1 MAARASD
8 DFLSQRIDDFRDE
21 MRAGFVDV
29 REEFRS
35 GLADVRSELREGFGD
50 IRADMR
56 AVRARLDAMLLGLL
70 VGSLGLI
77 ATLLVKL

>member
-29 REEFRS
+29 REEMRTGF
-35 GLADVRSELREGFGD
+35 ADVRTEMRTS
-50 IRADMR
+50 IADVRTEVR
-56 AVRARLDAMLLGLL
+56 AVRWRVDGLL
-70 VGSLGLI
+70 IAMVGLI
-77 ATLLVKL
+77 ATLAIKL

>member
-29 REEFRS
+29 RTEMRAGF
-35 GLADVRSELREGFGD
+35 ADVRSESRALRWRVD
-50 IRADMR
+50 
-56 AVRARLDAMLLGLL
+56 GLL
-70 VGSLGLI
+70 LAMVGLV
-77 ATLLVKL
+77 ATLAIKL